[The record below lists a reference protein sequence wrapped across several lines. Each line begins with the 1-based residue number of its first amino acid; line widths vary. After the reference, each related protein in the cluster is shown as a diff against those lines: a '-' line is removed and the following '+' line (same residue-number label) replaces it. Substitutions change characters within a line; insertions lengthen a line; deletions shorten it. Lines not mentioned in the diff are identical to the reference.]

1 MASPSSREF
10 DWKQDKEFRYNYGVR
25 RDPTYKEHLTR
36 VETNVAGSRLPARAR
51 LSFHKDSSASSQ
63 KESQSRTKTQ
73 TLRTEWR
80 PVAAGSHI
88 ESSSKAGRSQVSH
101 TPSSRPQREGGS
113 SLILGTTSGRQ
124 RSGDSNPLSQERRST
139 LDRLSL
145 PKQRVPLLQDGMA
158 NAESGRL
165 KEVDIHYLEENL
177 PILQS
182 GANNIPSSSK
192 NPVQGAVP
200 EYNATQDRSPI
211 RSLSEDRL
219 HVSLRL
225 GPLAI
230 SDEIEDNVA
239 VLTSDKRLKSTISL
253 GLQDGKGKALPPSP
267 SRKPTVRSPCLGGEL
282 KEAQSH

>member
-1 MASPSSREF
+1 MGISQSRNLDRLEADRRRTAARKLIREEPDISMNQRSYNSNQWQHQSSREF

-25 RDPTYKEHLTR
+25 RDPT
-36 VETNVAGSRLPARAR
+36 
-51 LSFHKDSSASSQ
+51 
-63 KESQSRTKTQ
+63 TKTQ

-165 KEVDIHYLEENL
+165 QEVDIHYLEENL

-230 SDEIEDNVA
+230 SDEIEDNVV

-253 GLQDGKGKALPPSP
+253 GLQDGK
-267 SRKPTVRSPCLGGEL
+267 RKGFTPLSI
-282 KEAQSH
+282 KETYCKEPMPWG